1 MFSVNGKTLLED
13 DLHILSMLQSEIYN
27 RTGITFLGKFIVSDT
42 DIQFVVLFI
51 AMDKKEDLLAVL
63 QELKKVQV
71 KIKSR
76 LVLYIVLPV
85 ERLHH

>member
-27 RTGITFLGKFIVSDT
+27 RTGITFLGKFIVSD
-42 DIQFVVLFI
+42 FAVLFI
-51 AMDKKEDLLAVL
+51 AMDRKKDLLVVL